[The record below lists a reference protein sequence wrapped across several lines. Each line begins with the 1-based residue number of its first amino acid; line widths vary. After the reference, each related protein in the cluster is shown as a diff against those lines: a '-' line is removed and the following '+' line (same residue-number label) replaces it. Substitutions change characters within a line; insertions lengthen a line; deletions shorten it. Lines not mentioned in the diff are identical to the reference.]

1 MLNFILKAFYIKNF
15 YIVNRPF
22 TCVKNYTIIHQY
34 LETSSSLRYADAP
47 CIDTFYY
54 MISRQASV
62 NIIPSR
68 KV

>member
-1 MLNFILKAFYIKNF
+1 MFC
-15 YIVNRPF
+15 IVNRPF
-22 TCVKNYTIIHQY
+22 TCVKNHTIIHRY

-54 MISRQASV
+54 MIARQMSV
-62 NIIPSR
+62 NITPFR